1 MYTKTKNYYASLL
14 LDLLKTLLISFVIYF
29 ASATLLAAILE
40 EEKNVIVIRA
50 VVSAA
55 FFVIY
60 YFSFYLMHARKDAED
75 YALNMPD
82 GEYSFK
88 SDTSDIIKR
97 QGKKLAIVY
106 GLIAVVFE
114 ICGYFP
120 TPNPLR
126 AFLLPMFPITYLIN
140 IPVLSS
146 VLGWAAVCAISIFA
160 ITNGHRKVHIN
171 KKKGRL

>member
-1 MYTKTKNYYASLL
+1 MTTKNKNYYVSLL

-29 ASATLLAAILE
+29 AVATLLAAILE
-40 EEKNVIVIRA
+40 EEKNAIVIQA

-60 YFSFYLMHARKDAED
+60 YFSFYLMHARKDAEY

-88 SDTSDIIKR
+88 S

-120 TPNPLR
+120 APNPLR
-126 AFLLPMFPITYLIN
+126 TFLLPMFPITYLIN